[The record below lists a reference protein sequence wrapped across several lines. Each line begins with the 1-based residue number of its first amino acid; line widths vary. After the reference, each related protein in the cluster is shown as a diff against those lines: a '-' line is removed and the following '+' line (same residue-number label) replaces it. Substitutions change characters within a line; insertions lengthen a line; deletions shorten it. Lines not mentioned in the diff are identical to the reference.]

1 MNQVSL
7 IGRLGQDPEIRYT
20 EAGTAVTNMS
30 LAVKDIFKNASGERQ
45 EYTNWIRL
53 VSWNKGAEIAQQYL
67 RKGDRVAITGALRYR
82 VFEQDGKLCTVLEV
96 VTKSLQLLQ
105 SASASVSSS
114 EN

>member
-1 MNQVSL
+1 MNQVNL

-20 EAGTAVTNMS
+20 EAGMTVANMS
-30 LAVKDIFKNASGERQ
+30 LAVKDVFRNAAGERQ
-45 EYTNWIRL
+45 ERINWVRL
-53 VSWNKGAEIAQQYL
+53 VSWNKGAEIAQQFL
-67 RKGDRVAITGALRYR
+67 HKGDKVAITGALRYR
-82 VFEQDGKLCTVLEV
+82 VFEQDGKNRTILEV